1 MHDCKICYAKE
12 NSVRFN
18 RSTAE
23 SWKNE
28 IVRPK
33 DLTKRIPK
41 HEGIVMFPSSHDI
54 TPTHLSESIT
64 MIENILRS
72 GNSLLIVSKPN
83 MECISKICE
92 TFTDY
97 KDRILFRFT
106 IGSIDSDILKFWE
119 PSAPDFNERFE
130 CLKLCHG
137 LGFQTS
143 VSCEPLLQK
152 NVEELV
158 NTLSPFVS
166 ESIWIGKPNHLLHR
180 VWMNGHGDTETIQKC
195 NELLAWIND
204 PDFIRELY
212 FKYKDNPMIRFK
224 KSFRQDFSKL

>member
-1 MHDCKICYAKE
+1 
-12 NSVRFN
+12 
-18 RSTAE
+18 
-23 SWKNE
+23 
-28 IVRPK
+28 
-33 DLTKRIPK
+33 
-41 HEGIVMFPSSHDI
+41 
-54 TPTHLSESIT
+54 